1 MRGLSRT
8 YVLKRTGM
16 FFLTVWIGMTVIFFI
31 PRMAPGD
38 PIAAMVSRL
47 SAQAGR
53 IENADQMINAWHAK
67 FGLDAP
73 LPVQYGRFLKNMF
86 TLNLGYSLGYF
97 PTKVEDMIKQALPW
111 TLGLLAMATLMSFV
125 LGNIIGALLAWRRS
139 PRLLKLLLPVT
150 LTFTSIPPFMM
161 GILLLYVFAFGL
173 NFLPFS
179 GGFDQSVIP
188 GLNLEFIGNV
198 LQHGILPASSIVV
211 CTMGFWALGMRG
223 MMITTGGEDF
233 VILAEAKGLSM
244 RRIFFNYEMRNAM
257 LPQLTALTLS
267 LGSIAGGSVIIEYI
281 FTYPGIGYLL
291 YSGIVN
297 NDFTLIQG
305 IVFVLISSVSFAV
318 LLIDLLYPL
327 IDPRISY
334 QGK

>member
-173 NFLPFS
+173 
-179 GGFDQSVIP
+179 
-188 GLNLEFIGNV
+188 
-198 LQHGILPASSIVV
+198 
-211 CTMGFWALGMRG
+211 RG